1 MAGKRATEIIIAA
14 LKLFS
19 SKGFYSTTMPDIA
32 KSINMSSGNIYNYFS
47 SKELLAK
54 EIMKYSSDM
63 LGEEI
68 KKVNELDIT
77 TKEKIKKII
86 EVYFE
91 IALKNPE
98 HVNYFLR
105 VYLSNQEVFK
115 DGCEKLLCVSPFV
128 TEIMIFFEE
137 GVRNGELRDQDFFS
151 AFGLFMGYLGGFA
164 FLNGEGVLPEK
175 LDFYIEDISKN
186 IFNALKA

>member
-1 MAGKRATEIIIAA
+1 MAGNRGIEILKAA

-19 SKGFYSTTMPDIA
+19 TKGFYATTMPEIA
-32 KSINMSSGNIYNYFS
+32 KSINMSSGNIYNYYS

-54 EIMKYSSDM
+54 EIMKYSSEM
-63 LGEEI
+63 LGGEI
-68 KKVNELDIT
+68 KKINDLEISSEAKITKIVATYFDI
-77 TKEKIKKII
+77 
-86 EVYFE
+86 
-91 IALKNPE
+91 ACKNPE

-105 VYLSNQEVFK
+105 VYLSNHEVFK

-128 TEIMIFFEE
+128 TEIMVFFEE
-137 GVRNGELRDQDFFS
+137 GVRNEELRDQDFFS

-164 FLNGEGVLPEK
+164 FLNGESVLPEK
-175 LDFYIEDISKN
+175 LDFYIEDISRN